1 MSEEVDIQKHI
12 KTKKVKDLKKYPENP
27 KKHPKNQIKK
37 IADSIKEFGFT
48 VPLIIK
54 NNEIIAGHGRIEA
67 AKELGLKEVPVI
79 ERDDLTDEQAKAFR
93 IADNKLTESDW
104 EDNLLREELKK
115 LKENN
120 YNLNVTGFSES
131 ELNKIFESQEGSY
144 TDKIEPPTY
153 EPKGE
158 KPEIKELVNTSK
170 TEELRAEIEES
181 ELNKKEKEFLL
192 KAAERH
198 NRFDY
203 EKIAD
208 FYAHSRPEVQEL
220 MEKSALVIIDFE
232 DAVENGYIEFIK
244 EAFKNRKKDEE

>member
-115 LKENN
+115 TK
-120 YNLNVTGFSES
+120 
-131 ELNKIFESQEGSY
+131 
-144 TDKIEPPTY
+144 
-153 EPKGE
+153 
-158 KPEIKELVNTSK
+158 
-170 TEELRAEIEES
+170 
-181 ELNKKEKEFLL
+181 
-192 KAAERH
+192 
-198 NRFDY
+198 
-203 EKIAD
+203 
-208 FYAHSRPEVQEL
+208 
-220 MEKSALVIIDFE
+220 
-232 DAVENGYIEFIK
+232 
-244 EAFKNRKKDEE
+244 RKQL